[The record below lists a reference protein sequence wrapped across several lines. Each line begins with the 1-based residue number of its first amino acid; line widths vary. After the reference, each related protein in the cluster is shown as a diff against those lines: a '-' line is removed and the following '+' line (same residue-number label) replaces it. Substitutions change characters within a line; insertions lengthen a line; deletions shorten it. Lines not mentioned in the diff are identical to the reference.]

1 MTDLNLLNVLKSHG
15 NVSGSSYL
23 IHDLQAANST
33 NLAKK
38 KNGYFIVLEIPHIS
52 FFKSFSSPICTFP
65 GLIPCLVPIHKSHL
79 PLQSH
84 LVI

>member
-38 KNGYFIVLEIPHIS
+38 KMATS
-52 FFKSFSSPICTFP
+52 
-65 GLIPCLVPIHKSHL
+65 
-79 PLQSH
+79 
-84 LVI
+84 